1 MINKESI
8 KTKQQAFNLF
18 EATRRMV
25 LDDARLVATKFCVA
39 NGQVTIDDVR
49 KEVQLPK
56 GMDGRVFG
64 AVFKGKEWKKVG
76 YTQTQ
81 IRSSHG
87 RPISIFTFA

>member
-1 MINKESI
+1 MKFKETI

-18 EATRRMV
+18 ESNQRDF
-25 LDDARLVATKFCVA
+25 LDYARLIAYKICKE
-39 NGQVTIDDVR
+39 NGQVTVDDVR
-49 KEVQLPK
+49 KIVSLPYEI
-56 GMDGRVFG
+56 DGRIFG

-87 RPISIFTFA
+87 RPISVFKLA